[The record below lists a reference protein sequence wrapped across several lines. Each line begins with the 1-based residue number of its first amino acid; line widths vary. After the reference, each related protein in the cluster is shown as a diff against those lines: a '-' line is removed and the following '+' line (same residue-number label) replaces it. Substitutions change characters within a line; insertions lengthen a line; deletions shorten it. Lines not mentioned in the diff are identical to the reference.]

1 MWIAGV
7 NRRIGK
13 GALFVLGALLLVSLA
28 GLAGTPAVANAQS
41 VDAARAAYDSGDY
54 DQTVAILRDVL
65 SNGKKNT
72 DAHYLLGL
80 ALKRQGHLDE
90 AYSEFLISVDQQKKN
105 HDARFELSLQEIR
118 MGRFEDA
125 QKSIEE
131 GLKRTKDR
139 DARFFYAQG
148 QLAIAQ
154 EDLRSAEVQF
164 TRARSIDAQNPLYVR
179 GLGDVYEAR
188 NVWGLAISNY
198 RQALAMEP
206 DSPDAAMIHY
216 RIGQLHFKARQWNES
231 YAAYQQASE
240 LDPTLVD
247 AWYQQGF
254 IQYVA
259 TRYPLVVE
267 PLEKYV
273 ALNQSNAEAYFMLAE
288 SYNKTQRIK
297 MAVPHYMKTIEL
309 DPGRVE
315 AYLPMGD
322 GLVADGRYMEAV
334 EAYKEAV
341 TQNADNAELHFS
353 LGWVQTQPEVGQ
365 YDEGIVNLK
374 KSIEL
379 DGSSEKPYI
388 QLALVYFDQEKYGEA
403 IPFLEEAI
411 KVNPTDQNPYA
422 YYGRAY
428 IEQGQY
434 AQAVTAVKDVLE
446 PAIQATEDERT
457 RITLSNVYYNLGR
470 EIYGA
475 SREAERDQRPAIYA
489 ASLDMYRAKVAHDS
503 TNYSAFLNMGIAGL
517 VAQDGVV
524 ARDALLK
531 ALGLRTAE
539 GEEDPTTILQP
550 LKFLGTAYLILE
562 DYGNARTTFQRV
574 LEIDPTDHEA
584 HYRLGF
590 DRVLNEDWGAAI
602 GQLRKAIELKPDEA
616 SYHLLLAQAYTNSQ
630 QLAPAIRHYRECL
643 KLDPNNGRAREQ
655 LNTVQAIYEQ
665 MQGG

>member
-7 NRRIGK
+7 NRRK
-13 GALFVLGALLLVSLA
+13 GNGAVFVLVALLVA
-28 GLAGTPAVANAQS
+28 GLAGTPSVANAQS
-41 VDAARAAYDSGDY
+41 VDAARAAFDSGNY
-54 DQTVAILRDVL
+54 DQTVSILRDVL

-90 AYSEFLISVDQQKKN
+90 AYSEFLIAVDQQKKN

-125 QKSIEE
+125 AKSIEE
-131 GLKRTKDR
+131 GLKRTKDK

-231 YAAYQQASE
+231 YAAFQQATA
-240 LDPTLVD
+240 LDPTMKD
-247 AWYQQGF
+247 AWYQQGY

-259 TRYPLVVE
+259 ERYPLVVE
-267 PLEKYV
+267 PIEQFVSLD
-273 ALNQSNAEAYFMLAE
+273 QTNAEAYFMLAE
-288 SYNKTQRIK
+288 SFNKTQRIK
-297 MAVPHYMKTIEL
+297 MAVPHYMKSIEL
-309 DPGRVE
+309 DPGRIE

-322 GLVADGRYMEAV
+322 GLVAEGRYMEAV
-334 EAYKEAV
+334 NAYKEAV
-341 TQNADNAELHFS
+341 LQNADNAELHFS

-365 YDEGIVNLK
+365 YDDGIVNLK

-388 QLALVYFDQEKYGEA
+388 QLALVYFDQEKYSEA
-403 IPFLEEAI
+403 VPYLEEAI

-422 YYGRAY
+422 YYGRSFIA
-428 IEQGQY
+428 QGQY
-434 AQAVTAVKDVLE
+434 DQAVTAVKAVLE

-470 EIYGA
+470 EIYSA

-503 TNYSAFLNMGIAGL
+503 TNYSAYLNMGIAGL
-517 VAQDGVV
+517 VAQDGAV

-531 ALGLRTAE
+531 ALELRADE
-539 GEEDPTTILQP
+539 GEKDPQTILQP
-550 LKFLGTAYLILE
+550 MKFLGTAYLILE
-562 DYGNARTTFQRV
+562 DYRNARTTFQRV

-584 HYRLGF
+584 YYRLGF
-590 DRVLNEDWGAAI
+590 DRVLNDDWSGAI
-602 GQLRKAIELKPDEA
+602 GQLRKAVELKPDQA

-643 KLDPNNGRAREQ
+643 KLDPNNGTARDQ
-655 LNTVQAIYEQ
+655 LNSVQAIYEQ
-665 MQGG
+665 MQGD

>member
-13 GALFVLGALLLVSLA
+13 GALFVLGALLLA
-28 GLAGTPAVANAQS
+28 GLAGTPAVAGAQS
-41 VDAARAAYDSGDY
+41 VDAARAAYDSGNY
-54 DQTVAILRDVL
+54 DQTVSILRNVL

-90 AYSEFLISVDQQKKN
+90 AYSEFLIAVDQQKKN

-118 MGRFEDA
+118 TDRFEDA

-131 GLKRTKDR
+131 GLKRTKDK

-154 EDLRSAEVQF
+154 DDLRSAEVQF

-188 NVWGLAISNY
+188 NVWGLAINNY

-206 DSPDAAMIHY
+206 DSPDAAMIHH

-231 YAAYQQASE
+231 YAAYQKATE
-240 LDPTLVD
+240 LDPNLED
-247 AWYQQGF
+247 AWYQQGY

-259 TRYPLVVE
+259 ERYPLVVE
-267 PLEKYV
+267 PLEKFV
-273 ALNQSNAEAYFMLAE
+273 ALDQTNAEAYYMLAE
-288 SYNKTQRIK
+288 SFNKTQRIK

-322 GLVADGRYMEAV
+322 GLVAEGRYMEAV
-334 EAYKEAV
+334 AAYKEAV

-353 LGWVQTQPEVGQ
+353 LGWVQTQAEVGQ

-403 IPFLEEAI
+403 IPVLEQAI

-422 YYGRAY
+422 YYGRSF
-428 IEQGQY
+428 IKQGQY
-434 AQAVTAVKDVLE
+434 AQAVTAVKGKLE
-446 PAIQATEDERT
+446 PAIQAAEDEKSKRA
-457 RITLSNVYYNLGR
+457 LSNVYYNLGR

-475 SREAERDQRPAIYA
+475 SRDAERDQRPAIFA
-489 ASLDMYRAKVAHDS
+489 ASLDMYRAMVDHDS
-503 TNYSAFLNMGIAGL
+503 TNYFAYLNMGIAGL
-517 VAQDGVV
+517 ASGEGAV

-531 ALGLRTAE
+531 ALDLRTDE
-539 GEEDPTTILQP
+539 SEEDPTTILQP
-550 LKFLGTAYLILE
+550 LKYLGSAYLILK
-562 DYGNARTTFQRV
+562 DGNNARQTLRRV
-574 LEIDPTDHEA
+574 LEIDPTDHDA
-584 HYRLGF
+584 YYRLGV
-590 DRVLNEDWGAAI
+590 DRVQNDDWGGAVTP
-602 GQLRKAIELKPDEA
+602 LRKAVELKPDNA

-655 LNTVQAIYEQ
+655 LNTVREIFEQ
-665 MQGG
+665 MQGD

>member
-1 MWIAGV
+1 MWIEGEY
-7 NRRIGK
+7 RRNGIS
-13 GALFVLGALLLVSLA
+13 ALLVLGVLLLA
-28 GLAGTPAVANAQS
+28 GLAGAPAAVEAQS
-41 VDAARAAYDSGDY
+41 VGAARQAYDAGNY
-54 DQTVAILRDVL
+54 DEAVSILRAVL

-72 DAHYLLGL
+72 DAHYLLGMT
-80 ALKRQGHLDE
+80 LKRQGHLDE
-90 AYSEFLISVDQQKKN
+90 AYSEFEIAVDQQKKN

-131 GLKRTKDR
+131 GLKRTKDK

-154 EDLRSAEVQF
+154 EDLRTAEVQF

-188 NVWGLAISNY
+188 NVWGLAITNY
-198 RQALAMEP
+198 RQALAMQP

-231 YAAYQQASE
+231 YAAFQKTTE
-240 LDPTLVD
+240 LDPTLKD
-247 AWYQQGF
+247 AWYQQGY

-259 TRYPLVVE
+259 ERYPLVVE
-267 PLEKYV
+267 PIEQFV
-273 ALNQSNAEAYFMLAE
+273 ALDQTNAEAYFMLAE
-288 SYNKTQRIK
+288 SFNKTQRIK

-322 GLVADGRYMEAV
+322 GLVAEGRYMEAV
-334 EAYKEAV
+334 EAYREAV
-341 TQNADNAELHFS
+341 MQNADNAELHFS

-374 KSIEL
+374 KSIDL

-403 IPFLEEAI
+403 IPVLEAAI
-411 KVNPTDQNPYA
+411 KVNPNDQNPYA
-422 YYGRAY
+422 YYGRSY
-428 IEQGQY
+428 IAQGQY
-434 AQAVTAVKDVLE
+434 AQAVTAVKAVLE
-446 PAIQATEDERT
+446 PAIQAAEDERT

-489 ASLDMYRAKVAHDS
+489 ASLDMYRAKVAHDN
-503 TNYSAFLNMGIAGL
+503 TDYFAFLNMGITGL
-517 VAQDGVV
+517 VAQNGAV
-524 ARDALLK
+524 ARDALLS
-531 ALGLRTAE
+531 ALNLRTAE
-539 GEEDPTTILQP
+539 AEEDPTSILQP
-550 LKFLGTAYLILE
+550 LKYLGTAYLILE
-562 DYGNARTTFQRV
+562 DFGNARTTFQRV

-584 HYRLGF
+584 YYRLGF
-590 DRVLNEDWGAAI
+590 DRVLNEDWSAAI

-643 KLDPNNGRAREQ
+643 KLDPNNGTAREQ

-665 MQGG
+665 MPGE

>member
-13 GALFVLGALLLVSLA
+13 GALFVLGALLLA
-28 GLAGTPAVANAQS
+28 GLAGTPAVAGAQS
-41 VDAARAAYDSGDY
+41 VDAARAAYDSGNY
-54 DQTVAILRDVL
+54 DQTVSILRNVL

-90 AYSEFLISVDQQKKN
+90 AYSEFLIAVDQQKKN

-118 MGRFEDA
+118 TDRFEDA

-131 GLKRTKDR
+131 GLKRTKDK

-154 EDLRSAEVQF
+154 DDLRSAEVQF

-188 NVWGLAISNY
+188 NVWGLAINNY

-206 DSPDAAMIHY
+206 DSPDAAMIHH

-231 YAAYQQASE
+231 YAAYQKATE
-240 LDPTLVD
+240 LDPNLED
-247 AWYQQGF
+247 AWYQQGY

-259 TRYPLVVE
+259 ERYPLVVE
-267 PLEKYV
+267 PLEKFV
-273 ALNQSNAEAYFMLAE
+273 ALDQTNAEAYYMLAE
-288 SYNKTQRIK
+288 SFNKTQRIK

-322 GLVADGRYMEAV
+322 GLVAEGRYMEAV
-334 EAYKEAV
+334 AAYKEAV

-388 QLALVYFDQEKYGEA
+388 QLALVYFDQEKYEEA
-403 IPFLEEAI
+403 IPVLEEAI

-422 YYGRAY
+422 YYGRSY
-428 IEQGQY
+428 IAQGQY
-434 AQAVTAVKDVLE
+434 AQSVTAVKAVLE
-446 PAIQATEDERT
+446 PAIQAAEDERT

-489 ASLDMYRAKVAHDS
+489 ASLDMYRAKVAHDK
-503 TNYSAFLNMGIAGL
+503 TDYFAFLNMGITGL
-517 VAQDGVV
+517 VAQEGTV
-524 ARDALLK
+524 ARDALLQ
-531 ALGLRTAE
+531 ALDLRAA
-539 GEEDPTTILQP
+539 GAEEDPTTILQP
-550 LKFLGTAYLILE
+550 LKYLGTAYLILE
-562 DYGNARTTFQRV
+562 DYGNARSTFQRV

-584 HYRLGF
+584 YYRLGF
-590 DRVLNEDWGAAI
+590 DRVLNEDWGGAI

-630 QLAPAIRHYRECL
+630 QLAPAIRHYRETL

-665 MQGG
+665 LQGG

>member
-1 MWIAGV
+1 MWIAGK
-7 NRRIGK
+7 NRRK
-13 GALFVLGALLLVSLA
+13 GMSALLVLGALLLA
-28 GLAGTPAVANAQS
+28 GLAGAPAVADAQS
-41 VDAARAAYDSGDY
+41 VGAARAAYDGGNY
-54 DQTVAILRDVL
+54 DEAVSILRDVL

-90 AYSEFLISVDQQKKN
+90 ALSEFEIAVDQQKKN

-118 MGRFEDA
+118 SGRFEDA
-125 QKSIEE
+125 EKSIKE
-131 GLKRTKDR
+131 GLKRTKDK

-154 EDLRSAEVQF
+154 EDLRSAEVFF

-188 NVWGLAISNY
+188 NVWGLAITNY

-206 DSPDAAMIHY
+206 NSPDAAMIHY

-231 YAAYQQASE
+231 FEGFRKAAE
-240 LDPTLVD
+240 IDPTLKD
-247 AWYQQGF
+247 AWYQQGY

-259 TRYPLVVE
+259 ERYPLVVE
-267 PLEKYV
+267 PLEKFL
-273 ALNQSNAEAYFMLAE
+273 ALDQTNAEAYFMLAE
-288 SYNKTQRIK
+288 AFNKTQRIK

-309 DPGRVE
+309 APGRVE

-322 GLVADGRYMEAV
+322 GMVADGRYMEAV
-334 EAYKEAV
+334 AAYKEAV
-341 TQNADNAELHFS
+341 MQNADDAALHFS

-388 QLALVYFDQEKYGEA
+388 QLALVYFDQEKYEDA
-403 IPFLEEAI
+403 IPVLEEAI

-422 YYGRAY
+422 YYGRSF
-428 IEQGQY
+428 IKQGQY
-434 AQAVTAVKDVLE
+434 AQAVTAVKAVLE
-446 PAIQATEDERT
+446 PAIQAAEDART
-457 RITLSNVYYNLGR
+457 RGTLSNVYYNLGR

-475 SREAERDQRPAIYA
+475 SREAESDQRPAIYA

-517 VAQDGVV
+517 VAGDGAV

-531 ALGLRTAE
+531 ALDLRAEE
-539 GEEDPTTILQP
+539 GEKDPTTILQP

-562 DYGNARTTFQRV
+562 DGQKARETLRRV
-574 LEIDPTDHEA
+574 LEIDPTDHEVY
-584 HYRLGF
+584 YRLAV
-590 DRVLNEDWGAAI
+590 DRAQNKDWGGAVPL
-602 GQLRKAIELKPDEA
+602 LRKAVELKPDQA
-616 SYHLLLAQAYTNSQ
+616 NYHLLIAQAYTNSQ
-630 QLAPAIRHYRECL
+630 QLALAIRHYRECL
-643 KLDPNNGRAREQ
+643 KLDPNNGTAREQ
-655 LNTVQAIYEQ
+655 LNSVRDIYEQ

>member
-13 GALFVLGALLLVSLA
+13 GALFVLGVLLLS

-41 VDAARAAYDSGDY
+41 VDAARAAYNSGNY
-54 DQTVAILRDVL
+54 DQTVSILRDVL

-125 QKSIEE
+125 QESIEE
-131 GLKRTKDR
+131 GLKRTKDK

-154 EDLRSAEVQF
+154 EDLPSAMVLF
-164 TRARSIDAQNPLYVR
+164 TRAQSIDPGNPMYVR
-179 GLGDVYEAR
+179 GLGDVYEAQ
-188 NVWGLAISNY
+188 NVWGLAITNY
-198 RQALAMEP
+198 RQALAMVP

-231 YAAYQQASE
+231 YAAYQKATE
-240 LDPTLVD
+240 LDPTIKD
-247 AWYQQGF
+247 AWYQQGY

-259 TRYPLVVE
+259 ERYPLVVE
-267 PLEKYV
+267 PIEKFV
-273 ALNQSNAEAYFMLAE
+273 ALDQNNAEAYFMLAE
-288 SYNKTQRIK
+288 SFNKTQRIK

-334 EAYKEAV
+334 NAYKEAV
-341 TQNADNAELHFS
+341 MQNADNAELHFS

-388 QLALVYFDQEKYGEA
+388 QLALVYFDQEKYEEA
-403 IPFLEEAI
+403 IPVLEEAI

-422 YYGRAY
+422 YYGRSY
-428 IEQGQY
+428 IAQGQY
-434 AQAVTAVKDVLE
+434 AQAVTAVKAVLE
-446 PAIQATEDERT
+446 PAIQAVEDERT

-470 EIYGA
+470 EIYG
-475 SREAERDQRPAIYA
+475 EATNAEPDQRSDIYSA
-489 ASLDMYRAKVAHDS
+489 ALELYREKVKKDS
-503 TNYSAFLNMGIAGL
+503 TNYSVYLNMGIVGL
-517 VAQDGVV
+517 ADRDGDV
-524 ARDALLK
+524 ARTAFEKVLELRAEDAEQEPK
-531 ALGLRTAE
+531 AV
-539 GEEDPTTILQP
+539 LQP
-550 LKFLGTAYLILE
+550 TKYLGIAYLLLE
-562 DYGNARTTFQRV
+562 DSSNARSTFQRV
-574 LEIDPTDHEA
+574 LEIDPTDHDA
-584 HYRLGF
+584 YYRLGY
-590 DRVLNEDWGAAI
+590 DRLTNKDYTGAI
-602 GQLRKAIELKPDEA
+602 TRLKKAVELKSDVA

-630 QLAPAIRHYRECL
+630 QLALAIRHYNECL
-643 KLDPNNGRAREQ
+643 KLDPNNGTAREQ
-655 LNTVQAIYEQ
+655 LNTVQAIFEQ
-665 MQGG
+665 MPGD

>member
-13 GALFVLGALLLVSLA
+13 SALFVLGALLLVSLA
-28 GLAGTPAVANAQS
+28 GTPAAADAQS

-54 DQTVAILRDVL
+54 DQTVSILRDVL

-125 QKSIEE
+125 EKSIKE
-131 GLKRTKDR
+131 GLKRTKDK

-154 EDLRSAEVQF
+154 DDLRTAEVQF

-188 NVWGLAISNY
+188 NVWGLAITNY

-206 DSPDAAMIHY
+206 DSPDAPLIHY

-231 YAAYQQASE
+231 YAAFQQATQ
-240 LDPTLVD
+240 LDPNLED
-247 AWYQQGF
+247 AWYQQGY

-273 ALNQSNAEAYFMLAE
+273 ALDDTNAEAYFMLAE
-288 SYNKTQRIK
+288 SLNKTQRIK

-309 DPGRVE
+309 DPGRIE

-341 TQNADNAELHFS
+341 MQNADNAELHFS

-388 QLALVYFDQEKYGEA
+388 QLALVYFDQEKYEEA
-403 IPFLEEAI
+403 IPVLKEAI
-411 KVNPTDQNPYA
+411 NVNPNDQNPYA
-422 YYGRAY
+422 YYGRSY
-428 IEQGQY
+428 IAQGQY
-434 AQAVTAVKDVLE
+434 AQAVTAVKEVLE
-446 PAIQATEDERT
+446 PAIQAAEDDRT
-457 RITLSNVYYNLGR
+457 RTTLSNVYYNLGR

-503 TNYSAFLNMGIAGL
+503 TNYSAYLNMGIAGL
-517 VAQDGVV
+517 VAQEGAV

-531 ALGLRTAE
+531 ALDLRAEE
-539 GEEDPTTILQP
+539 GEKDPTTILQP

-562 DYGNARTTFQRV
+562 DGRNARETLRRV
-574 LEIDPTDHEA
+574 LEIDPTDHEVY
-584 HYRLGF
+584 YRLAV
-590 DRVLNEDWGAAI
+590 DRAQNKDWAGAI
-602 GQLRKAIELKPDEA
+602 PLLRKAVELKPDQA

-630 QLAPAIRHYRECL
+630 ELALAIRHYRECL
-643 KLDPNNGRAREQ
+643 KLDPNNGTAREQ

-665 MQGG
+665 MPGE

>member
-13 GALFVLGALLLVSLA
+13 GALFVLGALLLVSLS

-41 VDAARAAYDSGDY
+41 VNAARAAYDSGNY
-54 DQTVAILRDVL
+54 DDTVSILRNVL

-125 QKSIEE
+125 QKTIEE
-131 GLKRTKDR
+131 GLKRTKDK

-154 EDLRSAEVQF
+154 EDLPSAMVLF
-164 TRARSIDAQNPLYVR
+164 TRAQSIDPGNPLYLR
-179 GLGDVYEAR
+179 GLGDVYEAQ
-188 NVWGLAISNY
+188 NVWALAISNY

-206 DSPDAAMIHY
+206 DSPDAPMIHY
-216 RIGQLHFKARQWNES
+216 RIGQLHFEARQWNES
-231 YAAYQQASE
+231 YAAFQKATE
-240 LDPTLVD
+240 LDPDLED
-247 AWYQQGF
+247 AWYQQGYIQF
-254 IQYVA
+254 IA

-273 ALNQSNAEAYFMLAE
+273 ALDQTNAEAYFMLAE
-288 SYNKTQRIK
+288 SLNKTQRIK

-322 GLVADGRYMEAV
+322 GLVAEGRYMEAV
-334 EAYKEAV
+334 NAYKEAV
-341 TQNADNAELHFS
+341 MQNADNAELHFS

-365 YDEGIVNLK
+365 YDDGIVNLK

-388 QLALVYFDQEKYGEA
+388 QLALVYFDQEKYSEA
-403 IPFLEEAI
+403 VPYLEEAI
-411 KVNPTDQNPYA
+411 KVNPADSNPYA
-422 YYGRAY
+422 YYGRSY
-428 IEQGQY
+428 IAQGQY
-434 AQAVTAVKDVLE
+434 AQAVTAVKAVLE
-446 PAIQATEDERT
+446 PAIQAAEDERA

-470 EIYGA
+470 EIYSA

-489 ASLDMYRAKVAHDS
+489 ASLDMYRAKVAHDN
-503 TNYSAFLNMGIAGL
+503 TDYFAFLNMGITGL
-517 VAQDGVV
+517 VAQDGAV
-524 ARDALLK
+524 ARDALLS
-531 ALGLRTAE
+531 ALDLRTAE
-539 GEEDPTTILQP
+539 AEEDPTSILQP
-550 LKFLGTAYLILE
+550 LKYLGTAYLILE

-584 HYRLGF
+584 YYRLGF
-590 DRVLNEDWGAAI
+590 DRILNDDWGGAI
-602 GQLRKAIELKPDEA
+602 GQLRKAVELKPDEA

-643 KLDPNNGRAREQ
+643 KLDPNNGTAREQ
-655 LNTVQAIYEQ
+655 LNNVQTIYEQ
-665 MQGG
+665 LQGD

>member
-13 GALFVLGALLLVSLA
+13 GALFVLGALLLAS
-28 GLAGTPAVANAQS
+28 LAGTPAVANAQS

-54 DQTVAILRDVL
+54 DQTVSILRNVL

-118 MGRFEDA
+118 TGRFEDA
-125 QKSIEE
+125 QKTIEE
-131 GLKRTKDR
+131 GLKRTKDK

-154 EDLRSAEVQF
+154 EDLPSAMVLF
-164 TRARSIDAQNPLYVR
+164 TRAQSIDPGNPLYVR
-179 GLGDVYEAR
+179 GLGDVYEAQ
-188 NVWGLAISNY
+188 NVWALAISNY

-231 YAAYQQASE
+231 YAAFQQSTK
-240 LDPTLVD
+240 LDPNLED
-247 AWYQQGF
+247 AWYQQGYIQF
-254 IQYVA
+254 IA

-273 ALNQSNAEAYFMLAE
+273 VLDQTNAEAYFMLAE
-288 SYNKTQRIK
+288 SLNKTQRIK

-334 EAYKEAV
+334 DAYKEAV
-341 TQNADNAELHFS
+341 TQNADSAELHFS

-388 QLALVYFDQEKYGEA
+388 QLALVYFDQEKYEEA
-403 IPFLEEAI
+403 IPVLEEAI

-422 YYGRAY
+422 YYGRSY
-428 IEQGQY
+428 IAQGQY
-434 AQAVTAVKDVLE
+434 AQAVTAVKAVLE
-446 PAIQATEDERT
+446 PAIQAVEDERT

-503 TNYSAFLNMGIAGL
+503 MDYFAFLNMGITGL
-517 VAQDGVV
+517 VAQEGSV
-524 ARDALLK
+524 ARDALLQ
-531 ALGLRTAE
+531 ALDLRTVEA
-539 GEEDPTTILQP
+539 EEDPTTILQP
-550 LKFLGTAYLILE
+550 LKYLGTAYLILE
-562 DYGNARTTFQRV
+562 DYGNARKTFQRV

-584 HYRLGF
+584 YYRLGF
-590 DRVLNEDWGAAI
+590 DRVLNKDYGGAVPL
-602 GQLRKAIELKPDEA
+602 LRKAVELKPDQA

-630 QLAPAIRHYRECL
+630 QLALAIRHYRECL
-643 KLDPNNGRAREQ
+643 NLDPNNGTAREQ
-655 LNTVQAIYEQ
+655 LNSVQAIYEQ
-665 MQGG
+665 LQGD

>member
-13 GALFVLGALLLVSLA
+13 GALFVLGALLLVGLA

-118 MGRFEDA
+118 VGRFEDA

-131 GLKRTKDR
+131 GLKRTKDK

-154 EDLRSAEVQF
+154 EDLPSAMVLF
-164 TRARSIDAQNPLYVR
+164 TRAQSIDPGNPLYVR
-179 GLGDVYEAR
+179 GLGDVYEAQ
-188 NVWGLAISNY
+188 NVWGLAITNY

-231 YAAYQQASE
+231 YAAFQKATE
-240 LDPTLVD
+240 LDPALED

-259 TRYPLVVE
+259 TRYPLVVD

-273 ALNQSNAEAYFMLAE
+273 ALNQANAEAYFMLAE
-288 SYNKTQRIK
+288 SLNKTQRIK

-309 DPGRVE
+309 DPGRIE

-341 TQNADNAELHFS
+341 MQNADNAELHFS

-403 IPFLEEAI
+403 IPVLEEAI
-411 KVNPTDQNPYA
+411 KVNPTDSNPYA

-434 AQAVTAVKDVLE
+434 GEAVTAVKTVLE
-446 PAIQATEDERT
+446 PAILAAEDEQVKR
-457 RITLSNVYYNLGR
+457 TLSNVYYNLGR

-475 SREAERDQRPAIYA
+475 SREAESDQRPAIYA
-489 ASLDMYRAKVAHDS
+489 ASQDMYRAKVAHDS
-503 TNYSAFLNMGIAGL
+503 TSYTAFLNLGIAGL
-517 VAQDGVV
+517 ASRDGVV
-524 ARDALLK
+524 ARDAMLK
-531 ALGLRTAE
+531 VLELRSEE
-539 GEEDPTTILQP
+539 GEKDPKAILQP
-550 LKFLGTAYLILE
+550 LKFLGTAYLLLE
-562 DYGNARTTFQRV
+562 DGQNARQTLRRV
-574 LEIDPTDHEA
+574 LEIDPTDHDSY
-584 HYRLGF
+584 YRLGV
-590 DRVLNEDWGAAI
+590 DRAQNKDWGGAVTP
-602 GQLRKAIELKPDEA
+602 LRKAVELKPDNA
-616 SYHLLLAQAYTNSQ
+616 SYHLLLAQAYTNAQ
-630 QLAPAIRHYRECL
+630 QLGPAIRHYRECL

-655 LNTVQAIYEQ
+655 LNTVQEIYEQ

>member
-7 NRRIGK
+7 NRRIGIV
-13 GALFVLGALLLVSLA
+13 ALFVLGALLV
-28 GLAGTPAVANAQS
+28 GLAGTPAAANAQS
-41 VDAARAAYDSGDY
+41 EDAARAAYDSGNY
-54 DQTVAILRDVL
+54 DETVAILRDVL

-118 MGRFEDA
+118 TSRFEDA
-125 QKSIEE
+125 RKTIEE
-131 GLKRTKDR
+131 GLKRTKDK

-154 EDLRSAEVQF
+154 EDLRNAEVHF

-198 RQALAMEP
+198 RQSLAMEP
-206 DSPDAAMIHY
+206 DSPDAAMIHH

-231 YAAYQQASE
+231 YAAFQQATN
-240 LDPTLVD
+240 LDPTLKD
-247 AWYQQGF
+247 AWYQQGY

-267 PLEKYV
+267 PLEKYL
-273 ALNQSNAEAYFMLAE
+273 ALDQSNAEAYFMLAE
-288 SYNKTQRIK
+288 SLNKTQRIK

-341 TQNADNAELHFS
+341 MQNADNAELHFS

-365 YDEGIVNLK
+365 FDEGIVNLK

-388 QLALVYFDQEKYGEA
+388 QLALVYFDQEKYEDAIPVLKEA
-403 IPFLEEAI
+403 IS
-411 KVNPTDQNPYA
+411 VNPNDQNPYA
-422 YYGRAY
+422 YYGRSY
-428 IEQGQY
+428 IAQGLY
-434 AQAVTAVKDVLE
+434 GQAVTACKDVLE
-446 PAIQATEDERT
+446 PAIQAAEDERT
-457 RITLSNVYYNLGR
+457 RIALSNVYYNLGR
-470 EIYGA
+470 EIYGT

-489 ASLDMYRAKVAHDS
+489 ASLDMYRAKVVHDS
-503 TNYSAFLNMGIAGL
+503 TNYSAYLNMGIAGL

-531 ALGLRTAE
+531 ALDLRAEE
-539 GEEDPTTILQP
+539 GEKDPTTILQP

-562 DYGNARTTFQRV
+562 DGQNARETLRRV
-574 LEIDPTDHEA
+574 LEIDPTDHEVY
-584 HYRLGF
+584 YRLAV
-590 DRVLNEDWGAAI
+590 DRAQNKDWSGAVPL
-602 GQLRKAIELKPDEA
+602 LRKAVELKPDQA

-630 QLAPAIRHYRECL
+630 ELTLAIRHYRECL
-643 KLDPNNGRAREQ
+643 KLDPNNGTAREQ

-665 MQGG
+665 MPGE

>member
-7 NRRIGK
+7 NRRTGS
-13 GALFVLGALLLVSLA
+13 GAMFVFGALLMLS
-28 GLAGTPAVANAQS
+28 LAGTPAVADAQGM
-41 VDAARAAYDSGDY
+41 DAARTAYDSGNY
-54 DQTVAILRDVL
+54 DETVSILRNVL

-90 AYSEFLISVDQQKKN
+90 AYSEFLIAVDQQKKN

-125 QKSIEE
+125 QESIEE

-154 EDLRSAEVQF
+154 DDLRSAEVQF
-164 TRARSIDAQNPLYVR
+164 TRARSIDARNPLYVR

-206 DSPDAAMIHY
+206 DSPDAATVHY

-231 YAAYQQASE
+231 YAAFQHATQ
-240 LDPTLVD
+240 LDPNLED
-247 AWYQQGF
+247 AWYQQGY
-254 IQYVA
+254 IQFVA

-273 ALNQSNAEAYFMLAE
+273 SLDQSNAEAYFMLAE
-288 SYNKTQRIK
+288 SLNKTQRIK

-309 DPGRVE
+309 DPSRVE

-341 TQNADNAELHFS
+341 MQNADNAELHFS
-353 LGWVQTQPEVGQ
+353 LGWVQTQPEVGH
-365 YDEGIVNLK
+365 YDDGIVNLK

-388 QLALVYFDQEKYGEA
+388 QLALVYFDQEKFEEA
-403 IPFLEEAI
+403 IPVLKEAI
-411 KVNPTDQNPYA
+411 NVNPNDQNPYA
-422 YYGRAY
+422 YYGRSY
-428 IEQGQY
+428 IEQGLY
-434 AQAVTAVKDVLE
+434 AQAVTAVKTVLE
-446 PAIQATEDERT
+446 PAIQAAEDERT

-475 SREAERDQRPAIYA
+475 SREAELDQRPAIYE

-503 TNYSAFLNMGIAGL
+503 TNYSAYLNMGIAGL
-517 VAQDGVV
+517 VAQNGSV

-531 ALGLRTAE
+531 ALDLRSDE
-539 GEEDPTTILQP
+539 GKKDPTTILQP

-562 DYGNARTTFQRV
+562 DGGNARETLRRV
-574 LEIDPTDHEA
+574 LEIDPTDHEVY
-584 HYRLGF
+584 YRLAV
-590 DRVLNEDWGAAI
+590 DRAQNKDWGGAVPL
-602 GQLRKAIELKPDEA
+602 LRKAVELKPDQA

-630 QLAPAIRHYRECL
+630 QLGLAIRHYRQCL
-643 KLDPNNGRAREQ
+643 NLDPDNGTAREQ
-655 LNTVQAIYEQ
+655 LNSVQAIYEQ
-665 MQGG
+665 LQGD